1 LVEKSGEIYAGIA
14 GTQAL
19 IMSLRAL
26 RTRTARQPPAL
37 RPPRPSARPSRHCPR
52 SLAEASSSG
61 ELSEEAASELERELQ
76 SILSENEA
84 LRAAAS
90 QRNLSAAPASPA
102 PAARRRAGERKPGTL
117 MKALEQA
124 APIEQAET
132 KFSIVFVTSEVHPWS
147 KTGASL
153 LSLLLLN

>member
-1 LVEKSGEIYAGIA
+1 
-14 GTQAL
+14 
-19 IMSLRAL
+19 MSLRAL

-61 ELSEEAASELERELQ
+61 ELSEEAASQLERELQ

-102 PAARRRAGERKPGTL
+102 PAARRRAGERKPGSRA
-117 MKALEQA
+117 ALEQA

-132 KFSIVFVTSEVHPWS
+132 EFSVVFVTSEVHPWS